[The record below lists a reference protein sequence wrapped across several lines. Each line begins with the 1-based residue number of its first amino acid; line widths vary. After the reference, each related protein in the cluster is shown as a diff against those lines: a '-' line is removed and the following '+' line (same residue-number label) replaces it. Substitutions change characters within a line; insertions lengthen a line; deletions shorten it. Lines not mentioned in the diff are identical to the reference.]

1 MYLWKLAPFLD
12 EEGGIAHRR
21 RLSSFE
27 AAIAMFLAA
36 SLSFGITVSAGE
48 FSLSSPVSFWGQ
60 WTVLLQPTSV
70 TGSS

>member
-48 FSLSSPVSFWGQ
+48 FSQLPVSFGGQ